1 MATTA
6 SDVLIDVLYDWG
18 VRVVFG
24 LPGDGING
32 IMEALRKRQDEI
44 RFVQVRHEESAAL
57 MACAYAK
64 YTGRLGVCLATSGP
78 GGIHLLNGLY
88 DAKMDGQPVL
98 AITGHHYHDLI
109 DTFSQQDV
117 NLDRL
122 FVDVA
127 LYSTRIMGKAHVE
140 NVANLACRMALD
152 RRGVSHINFPVDLQ
166 DEESDRRSPHN
177 VPHHSD
183 GVDTYRGPTP
193 SPENLTRAAEV
204 LNAGKA
210 ITILAAMEL
219 GKRRKLADVIQR
231 DQITGSQSVYEIFH
245 PTLCDLP
252 HEEFWVLLLNQA
264 NRVIS
269 RVKISQGGV
278 AATSVDVKLIL
289 KSALL
294 ALSPAIILCHNHP
307 SGNRQPSSADDNL
320 TRKIVTASREMDIR
334 VLDHLIVCDG
344 HYYSYADEG
353 KI

>member
-1 MATTA
+1 MEKLPITEWALEDRPREKMLQKGIGCLSDAELLAILIGTGNQNDSAVSLCQKIMADA
-6 SDVLIDVLYDWG
+6 GNNLNHLG
-18 VRVVFG
+18 
-24 LPGDGING
+24 
-32 IMEALRKRQDEI
+32 
-44 RFVQVRHEESAAL
+44 
-57 MACAYAK
+57 K
-64 YTGRLGVCLATSGP
+64 YT
-78 GGIHLLNGLY
+78 
-88 DAKMDGQPVL
+88 
-98 AITGHHYHDLI
+98 
-109 DTFSQQDV
+109 
-117 NLDRL
+117 LD
-122 FVDVA
+122 
-127 LYSTRIMGKAHVE
+127 
-140 NVANLACRMALD
+140 
-152 RRGVSHINFPVDLQ
+152 
-166 DEESDRRSPHN
+166 
-177 VPHHSD
+177 
-183 GVDTYRGPTP
+183 
-193 SPENLTRAAEV
+193 NLTKFKGIGEA
-204 LNAGKA
+204 KA

-219 GKRRKLADVIQR
+219 GKRRKLADAIQR